1 MNNLYKTIHSLK
13 KEEIR
18 YYKLFAK
25 KSHAINQRKDIELFN
40 LMYSNKERYNDKIAC
55 QKLYNGNKNNF
66 YQLKSNLLENLN
78 KSLIIQHAKKEKD
91 IEIFNYISL
100 ARIQKRKRNLNLALH
115 YLKKA
120 EKKALRAEKFE
131 ILAIIYNEILK
142 LAYNLIS
149 IDVDK
154 YVNKKKNNKKKLD
167 LAHDI
172 DIVLS
177 LVDSKITKISANG
190 TKIISSSPD
199 IANARI
205 EFENGCVANLTSSRL
220 SLKKM
225 RKMRVFQTDSY
236 ISLDFDSGSSEII
249 KIKNFDGKNKYA
261 MTIHDSEGVE
271 KEIQIENVKNEKINS
286 IEEEHKNFY
295 YSIINKEDPI
305 VSFEK
310 GRNALKLAIEILKII
325 EN

>member
-1 MNNLYKTIHSLK
+1 MLNIAVIGAGHLGEFHIKLLK
-13 KEEIR
+13 SSK
-18 YYKLFAK
+18 
-25 KSHAINQRKDIELFN
+25 LFN
-40 LMYSNKERYNDKIAC
+40 LIGFFDPNKSRVKEIIDKYNINFFEIDKISSLVDAVIISTPTSFHYETAVKFLNNKKHVFVEKPITSTIE
-55 QKLYNGNKNNF
+55 QANKL
-66 YQLKSNLLENLN
+66 
-78 KSLIIQHAKKEKD
+78 
-91 IEIFNYISL
+91 IEI
-100 ARIQKRKRNLNLALH
+100 
-115 YLKKA
+115 
-120 EKKALRAEKFE
+120 
-131 ILAIIYNEILK
+131 
-142 LAYNLIS
+142 
-149 IDVDK
+149 
-154 YVNKKKNNKKKLD
+154 KKNNKLTGQVGHVERFNSAFLSIKDALNPMFIESHRLSSYPSRGTDVSVVLD
-167 LAHDI
+167 LMIHDI

-249 KIKNFDGKNKYA
+249 KIKNFDGKNNYA

-271 KEIQIENVKNEKINS
+271 KEIQIENITNEKINS

-295 YSIINKEDPI
+295 YSIIKKEDPI
-305 VSFEK
+305 VSFEI

>member
-1 MNNLYKTIHSLK
+1 MLNIAVIGAGHLGEFHIKLLK
-13 KEEIR
+13 SSK
-18 YYKLFAK
+18 
-25 KSHAINQRKDIELFN
+25 LFN
-40 LMYSNKERYNDKIAC
+40 LIGFFDPNKSRVKEIIDKYNINFIEIDKISSLVDAVIISTPTSFHYETAVKFLNNKKHVFVEKPITSTIE
-55 QKLYNGNKNNF
+55 QANKL
-66 YQLKSNLLENLN
+66 
-78 KSLIIQHAKKEKD
+78 
-91 IEIFNYISL
+91 IEI
-100 ARIQKRKRNLNLALH
+100 
-115 YLKKA
+115 
-120 EKKALRAEKFE
+120 
-131 ILAIIYNEILK
+131 
-142 LAYNLIS
+142 
-149 IDVDK
+149 
-154 YVNKKKNNKKKLD
+154 KKNNKLIGQVGHVERFNSAFLSIKDALNPMFIESHRLSSYPSRGTDVSVVLD
-167 LAHDI
+167 LMIHDI

-249 KIKNFDGKNKYA
+249 KIKNFDGKNNYA

-271 KEIQIENVKNEKINS
+271 KEIQIENITNEKINS

>member
-1 MNNLYKTIHSLK
+1 MLNIAVIGAGHLGEFHIKLLK
-13 KEEIR
+13 SSK
-18 YYKLFAK
+18 
-25 KSHAINQRKDIELFN
+25 LFN
-40 LMYSNKERYNDKIAC
+40 LIGFFDPNKSRSKEIIDKYKINFFEIDKINSLVDAVIISTPTSSHYETALKFLNNNKHVFVEKPITSTIE
-55 QKLYNGNKNNF
+55 QANKL
-66 YQLKSNLLENLN
+66 
-78 KSLIIQHAKKEKD
+78 
-91 IEIFNYISL
+91 IEI
-100 ARIQKRKRNLNLALH
+100 
-115 YLKKA
+115 
-120 EKKALRAEKFE
+120 
-131 ILAIIYNEILK
+131 
-142 LAYNLIS
+142 
-149 IDVDK
+149 
-154 YVNKKKNNKKKLD
+154 KKNNKLIGQVGHVERFNSAFLSIKDALNPMFIESHRLSSYPSRGTDVSVVLD
-167 LAHDI
+167 LMIHDI

-225 RKMRVFQTDSY
+225 RKMRIFQTDSY

-249 KIKNFDGKNKYA
+249 KIKNFDGKNNYA

-271 KEIQIENVKNEKINS
+271 KEIQIENITNEKINS

-295 YSIINKEDPI
+295 YSIIKKEDPI

>member
-1 MNNLYKTIHSLK
+1 MLNIAVIGAGHLGEFHIKLLK
-13 KEEIR
+13 SSK
-18 YYKLFAK
+18 
-25 KSHAINQRKDIELFN
+25 LFN
-40 LMYSNKERYNDKIAC
+40 LIGFFDPNKSRVKEIIDKYNINFFEIDKI
-55 QKLYNGNKNNF
+55 
-66 YQLKSNLLENLN
+66 
-78 KSLIIQHAKKEKD
+78 KSLVDAVIISTPTSSHYETALKFLNNNNHVFIEKPITSS
-91 IEIFNYISL
+91 IEQANKLIKI
-100 ARIQKRKRNLNLALH
+100 KRNNNLVGQVGHVERFNSAFLSIKDALNPMFIESHRLSS
-115 YLKKA
+115 YPS
-120 EKKALRAEKFE
+120 RGT
-131 ILAIIYNEILK
+131 
-142 LAYNLIS
+142 
-149 IDVDK
+149 DVS
-154 YVNKKKNNKKKLD
+154 VVLD
-167 LAHDI
+167 LMIHDI
-172 DIVLS
+172 DILLS

-225 RKMRVFQTDSY
+225 RKMRIFQTDSY

-271 KEIQIENVKNEKINS
+271 KEIQIENITNEKINS

-295 YSIINKEDPI
+295 YSIIKKEDPI

>member
-1 MNNLYKTIHSLK
+1 MLNIAVIGAGHLGEFHIKLLK
-13 KEEIR
+13 SSK
-18 YYKLFAK
+18 
-25 KSHAINQRKDIELFN
+25 LFN
-40 LMYSNKERYNDKIAC
+40 LIGFFDPNKSRVKEIIDKYNINFFEIDKISSLVDAVIISTPTSFHYETAVKFLNNKKHVFVEKPITSTIE
-55 QKLYNGNKNNF
+55 QANKL
-66 YQLKSNLLENLN
+66 
-78 KSLIIQHAKKEKD
+78 
-91 IEIFNYISL
+91 IEI
-100 ARIQKRKRNLNLALH
+100 
-115 YLKKA
+115 
-120 EKKALRAEKFE
+120 
-131 ILAIIYNEILK
+131 
-142 LAYNLIS
+142 
-149 IDVDK
+149 
-154 YVNKKKNNKKKLD
+154 KKNNKLIGQVGHVERFNSAFLSIKDALNPMFIESHRLSSYPSRGTDVSVVLD
-167 LAHDI
+167 LMIHDI

>member
-1 MNNLYKTIHSLK
+1 MLNIAVIGAGHLGEFHIKLLK
-13 KEEIR
+13 SSK
-18 YYKLFAK
+18 
-25 KSHAINQRKDIELFN
+25 LFN
-40 LMYSNKERYNDKIAC
+40 LIGFFDPNKSRVKEIIDKYNINFIEIDKISSLVDAVIISTPTSFHYETAVKFLNNKKHVFVEKPITSTIE
-55 QKLYNGNKNNF
+55 QANKL
-66 YQLKSNLLENLN
+66 
-78 KSLIIQHAKKEKD
+78 
-91 IEIFNYISL
+91 IEI
-100 ARIQKRKRNLNLALH
+100 
-115 YLKKA
+115 
-120 EKKALRAEKFE
+120 
-131 ILAIIYNEILK
+131 
-142 LAYNLIS
+142 
-149 IDVDK
+149 
-154 YVNKKKNNKKKLD
+154 KKNNKLIGQVGHVERFNSAFLNIKNALNPMFIESHRLSSYPSRGTDVSVVLD
-167 LAHDI
+167 LMIHDI

-177 LVDSKITKISANG
+177 LVDSKIAKISANG

-249 KIKNFDGKNKYA
+249 KIKDFDGKNKYA

>member
-1 MNNLYKTIHSLK
+1 MLNIAVIGAGHLGEFHIKLLK
-13 KEEIR
+13 SSK
-18 YYKLFAK
+18 
-25 KSHAINQRKDIELFN
+25 LFN
-40 LMYSNKERYNDKIAC
+40 LIGFFDPNKSRVKEIIDKYNINFFEIDKISSLVDAVIISTPTSSHYETAVKFLNNKKHVFIEKPISSSIE
-55 QKLYNGNKNNF
+55 QANKL
-66 YQLKSNLLENLN
+66 
-78 KSLIIQHAKKEKD
+78 
-91 IEIFNYISL
+91 IEI
-100 ARIQKRKRNLNLALH
+100 
-115 YLKKA
+115 
-120 EKKALRAEKFE
+120 
-131 ILAIIYNEILK
+131 
-142 LAYNLIS
+142 
-149 IDVDK
+149 
-154 YVNKKKNNKKKLD
+154 KKNNKLIGQVGHVERFNSAFLNIKNALNPMFIESHRLSSYPSRGTDVSVVLD
-167 LAHDI
+167 LMIHDI

-271 KEIQIENVKNEKINS
+271 KEIQIENIKNEKINS

-310 GRNALKLAIEILKII
+310 GRNALELAIKILKII
-325 EN
+325 EI

>member
-1 MNNLYKTIHSLK
+1 MLNIAVIGAGHLGEFHIKLLK
-13 KEEIR
+13 SSK
-18 YYKLFAK
+18 
-25 KSHAINQRKDIELFN
+25 LFN
-40 LMYSNKERYNDKIAC
+40 LIGFFDPNKSRVKEIIDKYNINFFEIDKITSLVDAVIISTPTSFHYETAVKFLNNKKHVFVEKPITSTIE
-55 QKLYNGNKNNF
+55 QANKL
-66 YQLKSNLLENLN
+66 
-78 KSLIIQHAKKEKD
+78 
-91 IEIFNYISL
+91 IEI
-100 ARIQKRKRNLNLALH
+100 
-115 YLKKA
+115 
-120 EKKALRAEKFE
+120 
-131 ILAIIYNEILK
+131 
-142 LAYNLIS
+142 
-149 IDVDK
+149 
-154 YVNKKKNNKKKLD
+154 KKNNKLIGQVGHVERFNSAFLNIKNALNPMFIESHRLSSYPSRGTDVSVVLD
-167 LAHDI
+167 LMIHDI

-236 ISLDFDSGSSEII
+236 ISLDFDSGSSEVI
-249 KIKNFDGKNKYA
+249 KIKDFDGKNKYA

>member
-1 MNNLYKTIHSLK
+1 MLNIAVIGAGHLGEFHIKLLK
-13 KEEIR
+13 SSK
-18 YYKLFAK
+18 
-25 KSHAINQRKDIELFN
+25 LFN
-40 LMYSNKERYNDKIAC
+40 LIGFFDPNKSRVKEIIDKYNINFFEIDKISSLVDAVIISTPTSFHYETAVKFLNNKKHVFVEKPITSTIE
-55 QKLYNGNKNNF
+55 QADKL
-66 YQLKSNLLENLN
+66 
-78 KSLIIQHAKKEKD
+78 
-91 IEIFNYISL
+91 IEI
-100 ARIQKRKRNLNLALH
+100 
-115 YLKKA
+115 
-120 EKKALRAEKFE
+120 
-131 ILAIIYNEILK
+131 
-142 LAYNLIS
+142 
-149 IDVDK
+149 
-154 YVNKKKNNKKKLD
+154 KKNNKLIGQVGHVERFNSAFLNIKNVLNPMFIESHRLSSYPSRGTDVSVVLD
-167 LAHDI
+167 LMIHDI

>member
-1 MNNLYKTIHSLK
+1 MLNIVVIGAGHLGEFHIKLLK
-13 KEEIR
+13 SSK
-18 YYKLFAK
+18 
-25 KSHAINQRKDIELFN
+25 LFN
-40 LMYSNKERYNDKIAC
+40 LIGFFDTNKSRVKEIIDKYNINFFEIDKISSLVDAVIISTPTSFHYETAVKFLNNKKHVFVEKPITSTIE
-55 QKLYNGNKNNF
+55 QANKL
-66 YQLKSNLLENLN
+66 
-78 KSLIIQHAKKEKD
+78 
-91 IEIFNYISL
+91 IEI
-100 ARIQKRKRNLNLALH
+100 
-115 YLKKA
+115 
-120 EKKALRAEKFE
+120 
-131 ILAIIYNEILK
+131 
-142 LAYNLIS
+142 
-149 IDVDK
+149 
-154 YVNKKKNNKKKLD
+154 KKNNKLIGQVGHVERFNSAFLNIKNALNPMFIESHRLSSYPSRGTDVSVVLD
-167 LAHDI
+167 LMIHDI

-205 EFENGCVANLTSSRL
+205 EFDNGCVANLTSSRL

-249 KIKNFDGKNKYA
+249 KIKDFDGKNKYA

>member
-1 MNNLYKTIHSLK
+1 MLNIAVIGAGHLGEFHIKLLK
-13 KEEIR
+13 SSK
-18 YYKLFAK
+18 
-25 KSHAINQRKDIELFN
+25 LFN
-40 LMYSNKERYNDKIAC
+40 LIGFFDP
-55 QKLYNGNKNNF
+55 
-66 YQLKSNLLENLN
+66 N
-78 KSLIIQHAKKEKD
+78 KSRVKEIIDKYN
-91 IEIFNYISL
+91 INF
-100 ARIQKRKRNLNLALH
+100 
-115 YLKKA
+115 
-120 EKKALRAEKFE
+120 FE
-131 ILAIIYNEILK
+131 INKISSLVDAVIISTPTSSHYETAVKFL
-142 LAYNLIS
+142 
-149 IDVDK
+149 
-154 YVNKKKNNKKKLD
+154 NNKKHVFIEKPISSSIEQANKLIEIKKSNKLIGQVGHVERFNSAFLNIKNALNPMFIESHRLSSYPSRGTDVSVVLD
-167 LAHDI
+167 LMIHDI

-177 LVDSKITKISANG
+177 LVDSKITNISANG

-305 VSFEK
+305 VSFER
-310 GRNALKLAIEILKII
+310 GRNALELAIKILKII

>member
-1 MNNLYKTIHSLK
+1 MLNIAVIGAGHLGEFHIKLLK
-13 KEEIR
+13 SSK
-18 YYKLFAK
+18 
-25 KSHAINQRKDIELFN
+25 LFN
-40 LMYSNKERYNDKIAC
+40 LIGFFDPNKSRVKEIIDKYNINFIEIDKISSLVDAVIISTPTSFHYETAVKFLNNKKHVFVEKPITSTIE
-55 QKLYNGNKNNF
+55 QANKL
-66 YQLKSNLLENLN
+66 
-78 KSLIIQHAKKEKD
+78 
-91 IEIFNYISL
+91 IEI
-100 ARIQKRKRNLNLALH
+100 
-115 YLKKA
+115 
-120 EKKALRAEKFE
+120 
-131 ILAIIYNEILK
+131 
-142 LAYNLIS
+142 
-149 IDVDK
+149 
-154 YVNKKKNNKKKLD
+154 KKNNKLIGQVGHVERFNSAFLNIKNDLNPMFIESHRLSSYPSRGTDVSVVLD
-167 LAHDI
+167 LMIHDI

-249 KIKNFDGKNKYA
+249 KIKNFDGKNNYA

-271 KEIQIENVKNEKINS
+271 KEIQIENITNEKINS

-295 YSIINKEDPI
+295 YSIIKKEDPI

>member
-1 MNNLYKTIHSLK
+1 MLNIAVIGAGHLGEFHIKLLK
-13 KEEIR
+13 SSK
-18 YYKLFAK
+18 
-25 KSHAINQRKDIELFN
+25 LFN
-40 LMYSNKERYNDKIAC
+40 LIGFFDPNKSRVKEIIDKYNINFIEIDKISSLVDAVIISTPTSFHYETAVKFLDNKKHVFVEKPITSTIE
-55 QKLYNGNKNNF
+55 QANKL
-66 YQLKSNLLENLN
+66 
-78 KSLIIQHAKKEKD
+78 
-91 IEIFNYISL
+91 IEI
-100 ARIQKRKRNLNLALH
+100 
-115 YLKKA
+115 
-120 EKKALRAEKFE
+120 
-131 ILAIIYNEILK
+131 
-142 LAYNLIS
+142 
-149 IDVDK
+149 
-154 YVNKKKNNKKKLD
+154 KKNNKLIGQVGHVERFNSAFLSIKDALNPMFIESHRLSSYPSRGTDVSVVLD
-167 LAHDI
+167 LMIHDI

-249 KIKNFDGKNKYA
+249 KIKDFDGKNKYA

>member
-1 MNNLYKTIHSLK
+1 MLNIAVIGAGHLGEFHIKLLK
-13 KEEIR
+13 SSK
-18 YYKLFAK
+18 
-25 KSHAINQRKDIELFN
+25 LFN
-40 LMYSNKERYNDKIAC
+40 LIGFFDPNKSRVKEIIDKYNINFIEIDKISSLVDAVIISTPTSFHYETAVKFLNNKKHVFVEKPITSTIE
-55 QKLYNGNKNNF
+55 QANKL
-66 YQLKSNLLENLN
+66 
-78 KSLIIQHAKKEKD
+78 
-91 IEIFNYISL
+91 IEI
-100 ARIQKRKRNLNLALH
+100 
-115 YLKKA
+115 
-120 EKKALRAEKFE
+120 
-131 ILAIIYNEILK
+131 
-142 LAYNLIS
+142 
-149 IDVDK
+149 
-154 YVNKKKNNKKKLD
+154 KKNNKLIGQVGHVERFNSAFLNIKNALNPMFIESHRLSSYPSRGTDVSVVLD
-167 LAHDI
+167 LMIHDI

-205 EFENGCVANLTSSRL
+205 EFDNGCVANLTSSRL

-249 KIKNFDGKNKYA
+249 KIKNFDGKNNYA

-271 KEIQIENVKNEKINS
+271 KEIQIENITNEKINS

>member
-1 MNNLYKTIHSLK
+1 MLNIAVIGAGHLGEFHIKLLK
-13 KEEIR
+13 SSK
-18 YYKLFAK
+18 
-25 KSHAINQRKDIELFN
+25 LFN
-40 LMYSNKERYNDKIAC
+40 LIGFFDPNKSRSKEIIDKYKINFFEIDKI
-55 QKLYNGNKNNF
+55 N
-66 YQLKSNLLENLN
+66 
-78 KSLIIQHAKKEKD
+78 SLVDAVII
-91 IEIFNYISL
+91 STPTSS
-100 ARIQKRKRNLNLALH
+100 H
-115 YLKKA
+115 YETA
-120 EKKALRAEKFE
+120 VKF
-131 ILAIIYNEILK
+131 L
-142 LAYNLIS
+142 
-149 IDVDK
+149 
-154 YVNKKKNNKKKLD
+154 NNKKHVFIEKPITTSIEQANKLIEIKRNNKIVGQVGHVERFNSAFLNIKDALNPMFIESHRLSSYPSRGTDVSVVLD
-167 LAHDI
+167 LMIHDI

-190 TKIISSSPD
+190 TKIISNSPD

-225 RKMRVFQTDSY
+225 RKMRIFQTDSY

-249 KIKNFDGKNKYA
+249 KIKNFDGKNKDA

-271 KEIQIENVKNEKINS
+271 KEIQIENITNEKINS

-295 YSIINKEDPI
+295 YSIIKKEDPI

>member
-1 MNNLYKTIHSLK
+1 MLNIAVIGAGHLGEFHIKLLK
-13 KEEIR
+13 SSK
-18 YYKLFAK
+18 
-25 KSHAINQRKDIELFN
+25 LFN
-40 LMYSNKERYNDKIAC
+40 LIGFFDPNKSRVKEIIDKYNINFIEIDKISSLVDAVIISTPTSFHYETAVKFLNNKKHVFVEKPITSTIE
-55 QKLYNGNKNNF
+55 QANKL
-66 YQLKSNLLENLN
+66 
-78 KSLIIQHAKKEKD
+78 
-91 IEIFNYISL
+91 IEI
-100 ARIQKRKRNLNLALH
+100 
-115 YLKKA
+115 
-120 EKKALRAEKFE
+120 
-131 ILAIIYNEILK
+131 
-142 LAYNLIS
+142 
-149 IDVDK
+149 
-154 YVNKKKNNKKKLD
+154 KKNNKLIGQVGHVERFNSAFLNIKNALNPMFIESHRLSSYPSRGTDVSVVLD
-167 LAHDI
+167 LMIHDI

-249 KIKNFDGKNKYA
+249 KIKNFDGKNNYA

-271 KEIQIENVKNEKINS
+271 KEIQIENITNEKINS

-295 YSIINKEDPI
+295 YSIIKKEDPI

>member
-1 MNNLYKTIHSLK
+1 MLNIAVIGAGHLGEFHIKLLK
-13 KEEIR
+13 SSK
-18 YYKLFAK
+18 
-25 KSHAINQRKDIELFN
+25 LFN
-40 LMYSNKERYNDKIAC
+40 LIGFFDPNKSRVKEIIDKYNINFIEIDKISSLVDAVIISTPTSFHYETAVKFLNNKKHVFVEKPITSTIE
-55 QKLYNGNKNNF
+55 QANKL
-66 YQLKSNLLENLN
+66 
-78 KSLIIQHAKKEKD
+78 
-91 IEIFNYISL
+91 IEI
-100 ARIQKRKRNLNLALH
+100 
-115 YLKKA
+115 
-120 EKKALRAEKFE
+120 
-131 ILAIIYNEILK
+131 
-142 LAYNLIS
+142 
-149 IDVDK
+149 
-154 YVNKKKNNKKKLD
+154 KKNNKLIGQVGHVERFNSAFLSIKDALNPMFIESHRLSSYPSRGTDVSVVLD
-167 LAHDI
+167 LMIHDI

-249 KIKNFDGKNKYA
+249 KIKDFDGKNKYA
-261 MTIHDSEGVE
+261 ITIHDSEGVE

>member
-1 MNNLYKTIHSLK
+1 MLNIAVIGAGHLGEFHIKLLK
-13 KEEIR
+13 SSK
-18 YYKLFAK
+18 
-25 KSHAINQRKDIELFN
+25 LFN
-40 LMYSNKERYNDKIAC
+40 LIGFFDPNKSRSKEIIDKYKINFFEIDKI
-55 QKLYNGNKNNF
+55 N
-66 YQLKSNLLENLN
+66 
-78 KSLIIQHAKKEKD
+78 SLVDAVII
-91 IEIFNYISL
+91 STPTSS
-100 ARIQKRKRNLNLALH
+100 H
-115 YLKKA
+115 YETA
-120 EKKALRAEKFE
+120 VKF
-131 ILAIIYNEILK
+131 L
-142 LAYNLIS
+142 
-149 IDVDK
+149 
-154 YVNKKKNNKKKLD
+154 NNKKHVFIEKPITTSIEQANKLIEIKRNNKLVGQVGHVERFNSAFLNIKDALNPMFIESHRLSSYPSRGTDVSVVLD
-167 LAHDI
+167 LMIHDI

-225 RKMRVFQTDSY
+225 RKMRIFQTDSY

-271 KEIQIENVKNEKINS
+271 KEIQIENITNEKINS

-295 YSIINKEDPI
+295 YSIIKKEDPI

>member
-1 MNNLYKTIHSLK
+1 MLNIAVIGAGHLGEFHIKLLK
-13 KEEIR
+13 SSK
-18 YYKLFAK
+18 
-25 KSHAINQRKDIELFN
+25 LFN
-40 LMYSNKERYNDKIAC
+40 LIGFFDPNKSRVKEIIDKYNINFFEIDKITSLVDAVIISTPTSFHYETAVKFLNNKKHVFVEKPITSTIE
-55 QKLYNGNKNNF
+55 QANKL
-66 YQLKSNLLENLN
+66 
-78 KSLIIQHAKKEKD
+78 
-91 IEIFNYISL
+91 IEI
-100 ARIQKRKRNLNLALH
+100 
-115 YLKKA
+115 
-120 EKKALRAEKFE
+120 
-131 ILAIIYNEILK
+131 
-142 LAYNLIS
+142 
-149 IDVDK
+149 
-154 YVNKKKNNKKKLD
+154 KKNNKLIGQVGHVERFNSAFLNIKNALNPMFIESHRLSSYPSRGTDVSVVLD
-167 LAHDI
+167 LMIHDI

-249 KIKNFDGKNKYA
+249 KIKDFDGKNKYA

>member
-1 MNNLYKTIHSLK
+1 MLNIAVIGAGHLGEFHIKLLK
-13 KEEIR
+13 SSK
-18 YYKLFAK
+18 
-25 KSHAINQRKDIELFN
+25 LFN
-40 LMYSNKERYNDKIAC
+40 LIGFFDPNKSRVKEIIDKYNINFIEIDKISSLVDAVIISTPTSFHYETAVKFLNNKKHVFVEKPITSTIE
-55 QKLYNGNKNNF
+55 QANKL
-66 YQLKSNLLENLN
+66 
-78 KSLIIQHAKKEKD
+78 
-91 IEIFNYISL
+91 IEI
-100 ARIQKRKRNLNLALH
+100 
-115 YLKKA
+115 
-120 EKKALRAEKFE
+120 
-131 ILAIIYNEILK
+131 
-142 LAYNLIS
+142 
-149 IDVDK
+149 
-154 YVNKKKNNKKKLD
+154 KKNNKLIGQVGHVERFNSAFLSIKDALNPMFIESHRLSSYPSRGTDVSVVLD
-167 LAHDI
+167 LMIHDI

-225 RKMRVFQTDSY
+225 RKMRIFQTDSY

-271 KEIQIENVKNEKINS
+271 KEIQIENITNEKINS

-295 YSIINKEDPI
+295 YSIIKKEDPI

>member
-1 MNNLYKTIHSLK
+1 MLNIAVIGAGHLGEFHIKLLK
-13 KEEIR
+13 SSK
-18 YYKLFAK
+18 
-25 KSHAINQRKDIELFN
+25 LFN
-40 LMYSNKERYNDKIAC
+40 LIGFFDTNESRVKEIIDKYNVNFFEIDKISSLVDAVIISTPTSFHFETAVNF
-55 QKLYNGNKNNF
+55 LNNKKHVF
-66 YQLKSNLLENLN
+66 IEKPIASTIEQ
-78 KSLIIQHAKKEKD
+78 AKKLID
-91 IEIFNYISL
+91 I
-100 ARIQKRKRNLNLALH
+100 
-115 YLKKA
+115 
-120 EKKALRAEKFE
+120 
-131 ILAIIYNEILK
+131 
-142 LAYNLIS
+142 
-149 IDVDK
+149 
-154 YVNKKKNNKKKLD
+154 KKNNKLVGQVGHVERFNSALINIKDALNPMFIESHRLSSYPSRGTDVSVVLD
-167 LAHDI
+167 LMIHDI

-225 RKMRVFQTDSY
+225 RKMRVFQSDSY

-271 KEIQIENVKNEKINS
+271 KEIQIENVNNENINS

-310 GRNALKLAIEILKII
+310 GRNALELAIQILKII

>member
-1 MNNLYKTIHSLK
+1 MLNIAVIGAGHLGEFHIKLLK
-13 KEEIR
+13 SSK
-18 YYKLFAK
+18 
-25 KSHAINQRKDIELFN
+25 LFN
-40 LMYSNKERYNDKIAC
+40 LIGFFDPNKSRVKEIIDKYNINFIEIDKISSLVDAVIISTPTSFHYETAVKFLNNKKHVFVEKPITSTIE
-55 QKLYNGNKNNF
+55 QANKL
-66 YQLKSNLLENLN
+66 
-78 KSLIIQHAKKEKD
+78 
-91 IEIFNYISL
+91 IEI
-100 ARIQKRKRNLNLALH
+100 
-115 YLKKA
+115 
-120 EKKALRAEKFE
+120 
-131 ILAIIYNEILK
+131 
-142 LAYNLIS
+142 
-149 IDVDK
+149 
-154 YVNKKKNNKKKLD
+154 KKNNKLIGQVGHVERFNSAFLNIKNALNPMFIESHRLSSYPSRGTDVSVVLD
-167 LAHDI
+167 LMIHDI

-249 KIKNFDGKNKYA
+249 KIKDFDGKNKYA

-295 YSIINKEDPI
+295 YSIIKKEDPI

>member
-1 MNNLYKTIHSLK
+1 MLNIAVIGAGHLGEFHIKLLK
-13 KEEIR
+13 SSK
-18 YYKLFAK
+18 
-25 KSHAINQRKDIELFN
+25 LFN
-40 LMYSNKERYNDKIAC
+40 LIGFFDP
-55 QKLYNGNKNNF
+55 
-66 YQLKSNLLENLN
+66 N
-78 KSLIIQHAKKEKD
+78 KSRVKEIIDKYNINFFEINKISSLVDAVIISTPTSSHYETAVKFLNNKKHVFIEKPISSSIAQANKL
-91 IEIFNYISL
+91 IEI
-100 ARIQKRKRNLNLALH
+100 
-115 YLKKA
+115 
-120 EKKALRAEKFE
+120 
-131 ILAIIYNEILK
+131 
-142 LAYNLIS
+142 
-149 IDVDK
+149 
-154 YVNKKKNNKKKLD
+154 KKNNKLIGQVGHVERFNSAFLNIKNALNPMFIESHRLSSYPSRGTDVSVVLD
-167 LAHDI
+167 LMIHDI

-177 LVDSKITKISANG
+177 LVDSKITNISANG

-295 YSIINKEDPI
+295 YSIINREDPI
-305 VSFEK
+305 VSFER
-310 GRNALKLAIEILKII
+310 GRNALELAIKILKII

>member
-1 MNNLYKTIHSLK
+1 MLNIAVIGAGHLGEFHIKLLK
-13 KEEIR
+13 SSK
-18 YYKLFAK
+18 
-25 KSHAINQRKDIELFN
+25 LFN
-40 LMYSNKERYNDKIAC
+40 LIGFFDPNKSRVKEIIDKYNINFFEIDKISSLVDAVIISTPTSFHYETAVKFLNNKKHVFVEKPITSTIE
-55 QKLYNGNKNNF
+55 QANKL
-66 YQLKSNLLENLN
+66 
-78 KSLIIQHAKKEKD
+78 
-91 IEIFNYISL
+91 IEI
-100 ARIQKRKRNLNLALH
+100 
-115 YLKKA
+115 
-120 EKKALRAEKFE
+120 
-131 ILAIIYNEILK
+131 
-142 LAYNLIS
+142 
-149 IDVDK
+149 
-154 YVNKKKNNKKKLD
+154 KKNNKLIGQVGHVERFNSAFLNIKDALNPMFIESHRLSSYPSRGTDVSVVLD
-167 LAHDI
+167 LMIHDI

-249 KIKNFDGKNKYA
+249 KIKNFDGKNNYA

-271 KEIQIENVKNEKINS
+271 KEIQIENITNEKINS

-295 YSIINKEDPI
+295 YSIIKKEDPI

>member
-1 MNNLYKTIHSLK
+1 MLNIAVIGAGHLGEFHIKLLK
-13 KEEIR
+13 SSK
-18 YYKLFAK
+18 
-25 KSHAINQRKDIELFN
+25 LFN
-40 LMYSNKERYNDKIAC
+40 LIGFFDPNKSRVKEIIDKYNINFIEIDKISSLVDAVIISTPTSFHYETAVKFLNNKKHVFVEKPITSTIE
-55 QKLYNGNKNNF
+55 QANKL
-66 YQLKSNLLENLN
+66 
-78 KSLIIQHAKKEKD
+78 
-91 IEIFNYISL
+91 IEI
-100 ARIQKRKRNLNLALH
+100 
-115 YLKKA
+115 
-120 EKKALRAEKFE
+120 
-131 ILAIIYNEILK
+131 
-142 LAYNLIS
+142 
-149 IDVDK
+149 
-154 YVNKKKNNKKKLD
+154 KKNNKLIGQVGHVERFNSAFLNIKNALNPMFIESHRLSSYPSRGTDVSVVLD
-167 LAHDI
+167 LMIHDI

-249 KIKNFDGKNKYA
+249 KIKDFDGKNKYA

-310 GRNALKLAIEILKII
+310 GRNALELAIKILKLI
-325 EN
+325 EI

>member
-1 MNNLYKTIHSLK
+1 MLNIAVIGAGHLGEFHIKLLK
-13 KEEIR
+13 SSK
-18 YYKLFAK
+18 
-25 KSHAINQRKDIELFN
+25 LFN
-40 LMYSNKERYNDKIAC
+40 LIGFFDSNKSRVKEIIDKYNINFIEIDKISSLVDAVIISTPTSFHYETAVKFLNNKKHVFVEKPITSTIE
-55 QKLYNGNKNNF
+55 QANKL
-66 YQLKSNLLENLN
+66 
-78 KSLIIQHAKKEKD
+78 
-91 IEIFNYISL
+91 IEI
-100 ARIQKRKRNLNLALH
+100 
-115 YLKKA
+115 
-120 EKKALRAEKFE
+120 
-131 ILAIIYNEILK
+131 
-142 LAYNLIS
+142 
-149 IDVDK
+149 
-154 YVNKKKNNKKKLD
+154 KKNNKLIGQVGHVERFNSAFLSIKDALNPMFIESHRLSSYPSRGTDVSVVLD
-167 LAHDI
+167 LMIHDI

-249 KIKNFDGKNKYA
+249 KIKNFDGKNNYA

-271 KEIQIENVKNEKINS
+271 KEIQIENITNEKINS

-295 YSIINKEDPI
+295 YSIIKKEDPI

>member
-1 MNNLYKTIHSLK
+1 MLNIAVIGAGHLGEYHIKLLK
-13 KEEIR
+13 SSK
-18 YYKLFAK
+18 
-25 KSHAINQRKDIELFN
+25 LFN
-40 LMYSNKERYNDKIAC
+40 LIGFFDPNKSRVKEIIDKYNINFFEIDKINSLVDAVIISTPTSFHYETAVKFLNNKKHVFVEKPITSTIE
-55 QKLYNGNKNNF
+55 QANKL
-66 YQLKSNLLENLN
+66 
-78 KSLIIQHAKKEKD
+78 
-91 IEIFNYISL
+91 IEI
-100 ARIQKRKRNLNLALH
+100 
-115 YLKKA
+115 
-120 EKKALRAEKFE
+120 
-131 ILAIIYNEILK
+131 
-142 LAYNLIS
+142 
-149 IDVDK
+149 
-154 YVNKKKNNKKKLD
+154 KKNNKLIGQVGHVERFNSAFLSIKDALNPMFIESHRLSSYPSRGTDVSVVLD
-167 LAHDI
+167 LMIHDI

-249 KIKNFDGKNKYA
+249 KIKDFDGKNKYA
-261 MTIHDSEGVE
+261 MTIHDSEGME

>member
-1 MNNLYKTIHSLK
+1 MLNIAVIGAGHLGEFHIKLLK
-13 KEEIR
+13 SSK
-18 YYKLFAK
+18 
-25 KSHAINQRKDIELFN
+25 LFN
-40 LMYSNKERYNDKIAC
+40 LIGFFDPNKSRVKEIIDKYNINFFDIDKISSLVDAVIISTPTSSHYETAVKFLNNKKHVFIEKPISSSIE
-55 QKLYNGNKNNF
+55 QANKL
-66 YQLKSNLLENLN
+66 
-78 KSLIIQHAKKEKD
+78 
-91 IEIFNYISL
+91 IEI
-100 ARIQKRKRNLNLALH
+100 
-115 YLKKA
+115 
-120 EKKALRAEKFE
+120 
-131 ILAIIYNEILK
+131 
-142 LAYNLIS
+142 
-149 IDVDK
+149 
-154 YVNKKKNNKKKLD
+154 KKNNKLIGQVGHVERFNSAFLNIKNALNPMFIESHRLSSYPSRGTDVSVVLD
-167 LAHDI
+167 LMIHDI

-177 LVDSKITKISANG
+177 LVDSKITNISANG

-271 KEIQIENVKNEKINS
+271 KEIQIENIKNEKINS

-310 GRNALKLAIEILKII
+310 GRNALELAIKILKII
-325 EN
+325 EI

>member
-1 MNNLYKTIHSLK
+1 MLNIAVIGAGHLGEFHIKLLK
-13 KEEIR
+13 SSK
-18 YYKLFAK
+18 
-25 KSHAINQRKDIELFN
+25 LFN
-40 LMYSNKERYNDKIAC
+40 LIGFFD
-55 QKLYNGNKNNF
+55 
-66 YQLKSNLLENLN
+66 LN
-78 KSLIIQHAKKEKD
+78 KSRVKEIIDKYNINFFEIDKISSLVDAVIISTPTSFHYETAVKFLNNKKHVFVEKPITSSIEQANKL
-91 IEIFNYISL
+91 IEI
-100 ARIQKRKRNLNLALH
+100 
-115 YLKKA
+115 
-120 EKKALRAEKFE
+120 
-131 ILAIIYNEILK
+131 
-142 LAYNLIS
+142 
-149 IDVDK
+149 
-154 YVNKKKNNKKKLD
+154 KKNNKLIGQVGHVERFNSAFLNIKNALNPMFIESHRLSSYPSRGTDVSVVLD
-167 LAHDI
+167 LMIHDI

-225 RKMRVFQTDSY
+225 RKMRIFQTDSY

-271 KEIQIENVKNEKINS
+271 KEIQIENVKNQKINS

>member
-1 MNNLYKTIHSLK
+1 MLNIAVIGAGHLGEFHIKLLK
-13 KEEIR
+13 SSK
-18 YYKLFAK
+18 
-25 KSHAINQRKDIELFN
+25 LFN
-40 LMYSNKERYNDKIAC
+40 LIGFFDPNKSRVKEIIDKYNINFFEIDKITSLVDAVIISTPTSFHYETAVKFLNNKKHVFVEKPITSSIE
-55 QKLYNGNKNNF
+55 QADKL
-66 YQLKSNLLENLN
+66 
-78 KSLIIQHAKKEKD
+78 
-91 IEIFNYISL
+91 IEI
-100 ARIQKRKRNLNLALH
+100 
-115 YLKKA
+115 
-120 EKKALRAEKFE
+120 
-131 ILAIIYNEILK
+131 
-142 LAYNLIS
+142 
-149 IDVDK
+149 
-154 YVNKKKNNKKKLD
+154 KKNNKLIGQVGHVERFNSAFLNIKNALNPMFIESHRLSSYPSRGTDVSVVLD
-167 LAHDI
+167 LMIHDI

-249 KIKNFDGKNKYA
+249 KIKDFDGKNKYA

>member
-1 MNNLYKTIHSLK
+1 MLNIAVIGAGHLGEFHIKLLK
-13 KEEIR
+13 SSK
-18 YYKLFAK
+18 
-25 KSHAINQRKDIELFN
+25 LFN
-40 LMYSNKERYNDKIAC
+40 LIGFFDPNKSRVKEIIDKYNINFIEIDKISSLVDAVIISTPTSFHYETAVKFLNNKKHVFVEKPITSSIE
-55 QKLYNGNKNNF
+55 QANKL
-66 YQLKSNLLENLN
+66 
-78 KSLIIQHAKKEKD
+78 
-91 IEIFNYISL
+91 IEI
-100 ARIQKRKRNLNLALH
+100 
-115 YLKKA
+115 
-120 EKKALRAEKFE
+120 
-131 ILAIIYNEILK
+131 
-142 LAYNLIS
+142 
-149 IDVDK
+149 
-154 YVNKKKNNKKKLD
+154 KKNNKLIGQVGHVERFNSAFLSIKDALNPMFIESHRLSSYPSRGTDVSVVLD
-167 LAHDI
+167 LMIHDI

-249 KIKNFDGKNKYA
+249 KIKNFDGKNNYA

-271 KEIQIENVKNEKINS
+271 KEIQIENITNEKINS

-295 YSIINKEDPI
+295 YSIIKKEDPI

>member
-1 MNNLYKTIHSLK
+1 MLNIAVIGAGHLGEFHIKLLK
-13 KEEIR
+13 SSK
-18 YYKLFAK
+18 
-25 KSHAINQRKDIELFN
+25 LFN
-40 LMYSNKERYNDKIAC
+40 LIGFFDPNKSRVKEIIDKYNINFIEIDKISSLVDAVIISTPTSFHYETAVKFLNNKKHVFVEKPITSTIE
-55 QKLYNGNKNNF
+55 QANKL
-66 YQLKSNLLENLN
+66 
-78 KSLIIQHAKKEKD
+78 
-91 IEIFNYISL
+91 IEI
-100 ARIQKRKRNLNLALH
+100 
-115 YLKKA
+115 
-120 EKKALRAEKFE
+120 
-131 ILAIIYNEILK
+131 
-142 LAYNLIS
+142 
-149 IDVDK
+149 
-154 YVNKKKNNKKKLD
+154 KKNNKLIGQVGHVERFNSAFLSIKDALNPMFIESHRLSSYPSRGTDVSVVLD
-167 LAHDI
+167 LMIHDI

-249 KIKNFDGKNKYA
+249 KIKNFDGKNNYA

-271 KEIQIENVKNEKINS
+271 KEIQIENITNEKINS

-295 YSIINKEDPI
+295 YSIIKKEDPI

>member
-1 MNNLYKTIHSLK
+1 MLNIAVIGAGHLGEFHIKLLK
-13 KEEIR
+13 SSK
-18 YYKLFAK
+18 
-25 KSHAINQRKDIELFN
+25 LFN
-40 LMYSNKERYNDKIAC
+40 LIGFFDPNKSRVKEIIDKYNINFIEIDKISSLVDAVIISTPTSFHYETAVKFLNNKKHVFVEKPITSTIE
-55 QKLYNGNKNNF
+55 QANKL
-66 YQLKSNLLENLN
+66 
-78 KSLIIQHAKKEKD
+78 
-91 IEIFNYISL
+91 IEI
-100 ARIQKRKRNLNLALH
+100 
-115 YLKKA
+115 
-120 EKKALRAEKFE
+120 
-131 ILAIIYNEILK
+131 
-142 LAYNLIS
+142 
-149 IDVDK
+149 
-154 YVNKKKNNKKKLD
+154 KKNNKLIGQVGHVERFNSAFLSIKDALNPMFIESHRLSSYPSRGTDVSVVLD
-167 LAHDI
+167 LMIHDI

-249 KIKNFDGKNKYA
+249 KIKDFDGKNKYA